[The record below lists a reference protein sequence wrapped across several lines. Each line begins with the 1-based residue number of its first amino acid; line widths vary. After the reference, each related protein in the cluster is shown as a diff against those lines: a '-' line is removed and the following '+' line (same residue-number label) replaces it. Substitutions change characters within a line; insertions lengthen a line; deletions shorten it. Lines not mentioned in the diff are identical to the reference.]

1 MSKMILVEWPG
12 LFFWL
17 GDLLFSNSEHILQ
30 NAAKFY
36 PPKNVSSTAAKQAAS
51 KWPTSKQP
59 ASEIAYSLKGVRG
72 SAQNDNQSICD
83 GSV

>member
-1 MSKMILVEWPG
+1 MPVALSIL
-12 LFFWL
+12 L
-17 GDLLFSNSEHILQ
+17 GGCVSHISNSEHILQ